1 MGMFVHFKFTV
12 LELLLL
18 CRANWVT
25 IDGTL
30 YKKPCA
36 VLVKVDAEL
45 ELPLFGQRIRCL
57 FTSTLKFST
66 LHILIVTFTVML
78 CSQLATL
85 PLTQYGR
92 TASKMLATALLL
104 APCVWFL
111 YLLLYLCFVL
121 LFQVQPYN
129 RKYRSIGHR
138 VWSCH

>member
-36 VLVKVDAEL
+36 VLVKVNAEL

-66 LHILIVTFTVML
+66 LHIFDSHFHCYVVQPTRNTSTDTVWPYRIQNARYSPAVSAM
-78 CSQLATL
+78 CVV
-85 PLTQYGR
+85 PLF
-92 TASKMLATALLL
+92 AAIS
-104 APCVWFL
+104 VF
-111 YLLLYLCFVL
+111 CFVVSSAT
-121 LFQVQPYN
+121 VQ
-129 RKYRSIGHR
+129 
-138 VWSCH
+138 